1 MRVLV
6 TGGLGFV
13 GKAVTRELLGSGAEV
28 VVLRRVAQDAGT
40 AAADLAGVRVVA
52 CDLRDAPGIAR
63 IVRDDSFDGDGIAQ
77 PAFVFASS
85 AHVYGSRRDGVVAED
100 AEPAPESTY
109 AHSKLSA
116 EQMVTEHARALDA
129 PAVILRI
136 FNVGGA
142 VAGTTDTD
150 RTRIIPALLDA
161 AHRQTRVPLNGDA
174 TRDFV
179 HVLDVASAV
188 RAALERTQDGGECP
202 VYNVASGVGSSLVDV
217 VDCVR
222 EVTGRAIDV
231 EHVPSAG
238 LVDRLVA
245 DVTRARKELDWEPVH
260 SNLRTIVTDAWAA
273 WPGRS

>member
-1 MRVLV
+1 
-6 TGGLGFV
+6 
-13 GKAVTRELLGSGAEV
+13 
-28 VVLRRVAQDAGT
+28 
-40 AAADLAGVRVVA
+40 VVA

-63 IVRDDSFDGDGIAQ
+63 IVRDDSFDAVVHLAALAHPREPGDFVGVNAGGTGNLLRAFDGDGIAQ